1 MTAKLTAI
9 TPSYSSF
16 KDDQVLTAKQLN
28 ELLNYFDDQDRI
40 SRVFLSGVGIGCG
53 FNQKMIINNA
63 ISPLEKQIEISQGFG
78 LTTDGDLLLLSI
90 PSNEPEVENDEE
102 NINIS
107 KLVYKT
113 FIPYSDEK
121 AQYKPFFYTDSGGG
135 DEQITLFELLTE
147 EEGVV
152 PGAQKL
158 NAFVGLEDMIV
169 LLYLESYT
177 QESSVCT
184 GVSCDD
190 MGEKEVQK
198 LRALLVSRTD
208 VLNIIQY
215 DEIFNYQN
223 ILSVYVQLPDIIV
236 PRVLINQLNSQSPV
250 ELSSSYTEVITSTN
264 LVASLQT
271 GFELMLEKVGL
282 TTLATD
288 IINQLNINFNSL
300 NAPTYF
306 QYWYDLLKDVTDT
319 YNEMKDLF
327 PEALCGCDPEIT
339 SFPKHLLLGPL
350 KDLTETDLQF
360 NNYRHSFLKS
370 PLLSDFC
377 SASERF
383 ENLAYRVLEMLKA
396 NQGYQFPTTPIRITP
411 SKTDTSLGNK
421 AIPFY
426 YDLNTQLLKK
436 WNFDKTIKYKQQW
449 NLSYHITQL
458 APSPMVQTPLR
469 YDLESYNFFRI
480 EGHQGNQLASAR
492 NTIQSLRDTNGL
504 NFELVDLGIT
514 LSSNE
519 TINIQDYPCE
529 FADLQVMLDSWRQQN
544 ACILANASKF
554 LSAYSVKTPW
564 RNPRLPFYYEIKG
577 KENVE
582 LRLLGSR
589 SPEQNIVYENMFKED
604 GSVGKYI
611 SDAYKRYIGCSPNDM
626 INLVLA
632 EMSGVNF
639 GVFSPFSYDLTILK
653 PVQTL
658 TNALFLF
665 DNIPIHIQDL
675 DRNRFNNLMID
686 SSNICVL
693 ARQTTGIINGDV
705 APTFPPMSTP
715 GNYFNVSPLHSYT
728 PVNERQNIEE
738 LPGSFNYDYSNDFE
752 VMRITEKAPAMIP
765 NIMEDLIKYCCNIK
779 QIETILTEIERRKNK
794 IILNKKLSEFVKNHP
809 GLEHFGGVKIGG
821 TFVLVYTAEPF
832 GEIPAN
838 TVLADFSLPYSCN
851 CTCEI

>member
-1 MTAKLTAI
+1 MSAKLTAI
-9 TPSYSSF
+9 TPSYRSF

-53 FNQKMIINNA
+53 FNQKMIVNSV

-78 LTTDGDLLLLSI
+78 VTTDGDLLLLSI
-90 PSNEPEVENDEE
+90 PSIEPEVENDEE

-113 FIPYSDEK
+113 FIPYSDARSE
-121 AQYKPFFYTDSGGG
+121 YKPFFYTNSGGD

-158 NAFVGLEDMIV
+158 NTFVGLEDMIV
-169 LLYLESYT
+169 LLYLESYP
-177 QESSVCT
+177 QEPSVCT
-184 GVSCDD
+184 GVSCDN
-190 MGEKEVQK
+190 MGTKEVQK

-223 ILSVYVQLPDIIV
+223 ILSVYVQLPDVLV
-236 PRVLINQLNSQSPV
+236 PRVLINQLNTQSPA
-250 ELSSSYTEVITSTN
+250 ELSNSYTEVITSTN
-264 LVASLQT
+264 IVASLKT
-271 GFELMLEKVGL
+271 GFELMLEKLGL
-282 TTLATD
+282 GTLATE
-288 IINQLNINFNSL
+288 IKNQLDINFNSL

-327 PEALCGCDPEIT
+327 PDALCGCDPEIT

-350 KDLTETDLQF
+350 KDLTESDLQF

-377 SASERF
+377 SSSERF
-383 ENLAYRVLEMLKA
+383 ENLAYRLLEMLKA
-396 NQGYQFPTTPIRITP
+396 NQDYQFPTTPVRITP
-411 SKTDTSLGNK
+411 SKTDAFLGNK

-426 YDLNTQLLKK
+426 YDLNERLLKL
-436 WNFDKTIKYKQQW
+436 WNYDKTARHKQQW
-449 NLSYHITQL
+449 NLSYHINQL
-458 APSPMVQTPLR
+458 ALSPMVQTPLR

-480 EGHQGNQLASAR
+480 EGHQGNPISSAR
-492 NTIQSLRDTNGL
+492 NTIKSLRDTNGL
-504 NFELVDLGIT
+504 NFELIDLGIT
-514 LSSNE
+514 LSPNE

-529 FADLQVMLDSWRQQN
+529 FADLQVLLDTWRQQN

-554 LSAYSVKTPW
+554 LSAYSVRTPW

-582 LRLLGSR
+582 LRRLSNR
-589 SPEQNIVYENMFKED
+589 SPEQNIVLENMFKED
-604 GSVGKYI
+604 GSIGKYI
-611 SDAYKRYIGCSPNDM
+611 SDAYMRYIGCSANDM

-658 TNALFLF
+658 SNALFLF
-665 DNIPIHIQDL
+665 DSIPIHIHDL
-675 DRNRFNNLMID
+675 DRNRLNNLMIN

-693 ARQTTGIINGDV
+693 ARQTTGVINGDV
-705 APTFPPMSTP
+705 SPTFPPISTP
-715 GNYFNVSPLHSYT
+715 GNYFNVSPLHTFT
-728 PVNERQNIEE
+728 PVSERENIEE
-738 LPGSFNYDYSNDFE
+738 FPGSFNYDYSKDFE
-752 VMRITEKAPAMIP
+752 VTRITEKAPAMIP

-794 IILNKKLSEFVKNHP
+794 IILHKKLSEFVKNHP
-809 GLEHFGGVKIGG
+809 GLEHFGGVKTGG
-821 TFVLVYTAEPF
+821 TFVLVYTSEPF